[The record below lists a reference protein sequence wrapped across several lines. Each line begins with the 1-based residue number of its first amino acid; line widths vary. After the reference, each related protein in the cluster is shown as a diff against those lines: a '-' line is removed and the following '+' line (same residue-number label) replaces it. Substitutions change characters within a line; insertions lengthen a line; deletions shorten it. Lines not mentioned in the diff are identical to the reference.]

1 MFTLHLTVHGR
12 AIEPTEHESFTD
24 LGDTLAKALSDAGMG
39 LKPRVISVLL
49 SLIFS
54 DLRTRQTWAWIG
66 ENYEIF
72 VTRDG
77 P

>member
-1 MFTLHLTVHGR
+1 MFTLHLSVHGR
-12 AIEPTEHESFTD
+12 AIGPTEHESLTD

-49 SLIFS
+49 SLMFS
-54 DLRTRQTWAWIG
+54 DLRTRPTWAWIG
-66 ENYEIF
+66 ESYEIF